1 MSFTS
6 FLSDR
11 GSKQP
16 QTSDTASS
24 YLSNASFSQPSS
36 SSSFVPDQPTEPTAQ
51 SLFASSAFDP
61 AKLHP
66 LAGLGSEQQ
75 LDYLLLEDDKT
86 NLEGGAVMGNRGFFD
101 DVQAGTGTAYISGL
115 FSGSALGAMGGLRK
129 KGIVGGKLRWNAV
142 LNGASMRGTY
152 YGNTAGTLAFLYN
165 VFNNIVPRA
174 RPDNKQDVYTSVASG
189 ALAGALFKSTAGLR
203 PCLTASAIMAAG
215 AAGWNVARDN
225 YWK

>member
-101 DVQAGTGTAYISGL
+101 DVQAGTGTAYISGTSHDPSSL
-115 FSGSALGAMGGLRK
+115 ALSTLPWMTDHRF
-129 KGIVGGKLRWNAV
+129 
-142 LNGASMRGTY
+142 
-152 YGNTAGTLAFLYN
+152 AG
-165 VFNNIVPRA
+165 RA
-174 RPDNKQDVYTSVASG
+174 RMGLQVSFPEVRWEPWTVCARRVSSEASSG
-189 ALAGALFKSTAGLR
+189 GTPFSTVRA
-203 PCLTASAIMAAG
+203 
-215 AAGWNVARDN
+215 
-225 YWK
+225 